1 MARTKRGA
9 AGAAGSESAVFAAA
23 AAEFSDRGFDAARVD
38 RIAARAGLNKAMLYY
53 HYGSKQGLYL
63 AVLRDMF
70 GAVSARARAI
80 ADAPGRADAKMD
92 AWIAAI
98 VEEAAAR
105 PWFPPIMLR
114 EMASGAPHLDPE
126 TFRLLDGVYAAVRD
140 LLAQGRREGVFRA
153 VDPLLTHMTIM
164 PTILVFFV
172 RQRVAAR
179 ARTARGVT
187 AARHVSQF
195 IRHMQTS
202 VRRMLQK
209 DV

>member
-1 MARTKRGA
+1 MFT
-9 AGAAGSESAVFAAA
+9 AA
-23 AAEFSDRGFDAARVD
+23 AAEFSERGYDAARVD
-38 RIAARAGLNKAMLYY
+38 RIAARAGVNKAMLYY
-53 HYGSKQGLYL
+53 HYRSKQGLYL

-80 ADAPGRADAKMD
+80 ADGHGRADAKMD

-105 PWFPPIMLR
+105 PWFPTLMLR
-114 EMASGAPHLDPE
+114 EVAAGAPNLDPD
-126 TFRLLDGVYAAVRD
+126 TFRMMDEVYASVRD
-140 LLAQGRREGVFRA
+140 MLAQGRREGVFRA

-172 RQRVAAR
+172 RQGVVAH
-179 ARTARGVT
+179 ARGARGIGAPRRVT
-187 AARHVSQF
+187 QF
-195 IRHMQTS
+195 VRYMQTS
-202 VRRMLQK
+202 TRRMLRK